1 MVSPWTTRV
10 GPTATSQR
18 QHNPGLVPEPHHT
31 SARWHSLSP
40 GSLHRSTTSLHI
52 VSGVTGTSVKCCS
65 LSLRYTVRNICQQR
79 ERERDSS
86 CQCPHHRFHFLV
98 TWDSFPRAPVESG
111 VAVWALRER
120 CLHSPWG
127 PWGSGKP
134 VHTNGQTE
142 SCSDTVFALCPPNTY
157 IAPRRCQTHPRNR
170 ASTEPVRELRG
181 YLCAPMCLHSLS
193 GARPKNV
200 LL

>member
-1 MVSPWTTRV
+1 MP
-10 GPTATSQR
+10 PTATSQQ

-65 LSLRYTVRNICQQR
+65 LSLRYTVRNICQQT

-111 VAVWALRER
+111 AAVWP
-120 CLHSPWG
+120 S
-127 PWGSGKP
+127 
-134 VHTNGQTE
+134 V
-142 SCSDTVFALCPPNTY
+142 
-157 IAPRRCQTHPRNR
+157 
-170 ASTEPVRELRG
+170 
-181 YLCAPMCLHSLS
+181 S
-193 GARPKNV
+193 GACRAPGV
-200 LL
+200 LGVRANQFTQMAKLSLALTLYLLFVRQILT